1 MKDEDLGHLTGE
13 AGVDCLGRNSL
24 EGVADSKAHTKS
36 VQRWGEQSWRISYS
50 FLGQVIT
57 DSEFVSSFISEQN
70 KSIILQERSEWRE
83 KGGSKEKKKKRKRMI
98 RKKRRWTKGGKRS
111 ERRSEY
117 SLYDHESHTFCGYP
131 ENQSIARV
139 PLKIILS

>member
-36 VQRWGEQSWRISYS
+36 VQRWGEKSWRISYS

-57 DSEFVSSFISEQN
+57 NSEFASSYISEQN
-70 KSIILQERSEWRE
+70 KSIVHQQRSEWRE
-83 KGGSKEKKKKRKRMI
+83 KGGGKEKRKRGKECSG
-98 RKKRRWTKGGKRS
+98 RKEEGQMEGKDLKGDQNTVS
-111 ERRSEY
+111 MTM
-117 SLYDHESHTFCGYP
+117 SHTH
-131 ENQSIARV
+131 SV
-139 PLKIILS
+139 DTLKTKA